1 MRQMAVLGQRVATV
15 PGNIMDGKKTI
26 TLCKDLHFM
35 SIFFSQS
42 TNKVRFESFL
52 VPFLPP
58 PMPITGGNIYIEKFY
73 LDISTFPQIFI

>member
-15 PGNIMDGKKTI
+15 PGKYYGWNKDSI

-42 TNKVRFESFL
+42 TDQVRFESFL

-58 PMPITGGNIYIEKFY
+58 PMPIIGGIYILKN
-73 LDISTFPQIFI
+73 LI